1 MAKKRTVLG
10 WIAKTFG
17 GSEEDRTGEI
27 VKEAARSDAPQVA
40 KMTNEARAE
49 SSKTVLGVKPS
60 RPADPN
66 VPAENMAAL
75 ATAAMKAMGKDPDEE
90 KKKKK
95 AQGK

>member
-1 MAKKRTVLG
+1 MPSFLGFLSRKKKTTTRTDD
-10 WIAKTFG
+10 T
-17 GSEEDRTGEI
+17 
-27 VKEAARSDAPQVA
+27 RSQLEKAGISAQDMPTDTERQN
-40 KMTNEARAE
+40 K
-49 SSKTVLGVKPS
+49 KTVLTGKTDS